1 MKTIKPPAKI
11 LLFANAVG
19 NVDENY
25 SKVSF
30 LATFLIDYEFC
41 DGQRRNPLHSTPFG
55 KTKIIF
61 LTEISVYLKT
71 MKLKEF

>member
-11 LLFANAVG
+11 LLFANAVR

-30 LATFLIDYEFC
+30 LATFLIDYKFC
-41 DGQRRNPLHSTPFG
+41 DG
-55 KTKIIF
+55 
-61 LTEISVYLKT
+61 
-71 MKLKEF
+71 

>member
-30 LATFLIDYEFC
+30 VATFLIDYEFC
-41 DGQRRNPLHSTPFG
+41 DG
-55 KTKIIF
+55 
-61 LTEISVYLKT
+61 
-71 MKLKEF
+71 